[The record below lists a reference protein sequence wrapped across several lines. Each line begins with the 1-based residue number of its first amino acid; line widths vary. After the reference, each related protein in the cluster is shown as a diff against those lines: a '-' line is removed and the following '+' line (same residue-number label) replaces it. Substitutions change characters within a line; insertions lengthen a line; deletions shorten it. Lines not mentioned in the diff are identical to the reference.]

1 MASVQDRRANR
12 ESSLLHESDPAP
24 VEVYNASGPS
34 PYVLTCEHA
43 GRLVPRILGDLG
55 IHGRHWER
63 HIAWDIGAERLTRML
78 ADLMD
83 APVVLQRY
91 SRLVIDCNRP
101 LASEELI
108 PEVSDGTEIPANK
121 EISAQD
127 RDERVKDIHA
137 PYHEAIADILDTRN
151 QQNKPTAL
159 VAIHSFTPCLEAA
172 PSQRPW
178 DIGLLHNRHE
188 QLSSHVHDVL
198 EAEAGHLEF
207 TFNEP
212 YRVNDH
218 EDYTIPVHGEKRGI
232 PHVLLE
238 VRNDHIA
245 EQPGQREWAELLKRV
260 FEAAASRL

>member
-1 MASVQDRRANR
+1 MVSVQAYRANR
-12 ESSLLHESDPAP
+12 ESNLLHESDPAP
-24 VEVYNASGPS
+24 VEVYNASGSS

-55 IHGRHWER
+55 VNDRHWGR
-63 HIAWDIGAERLTRML
+63 HIAWDIGAEGLARML

-83 APVVLQRY
+83 APVVFQRY

-101 LASEELI
+101 LISEDSI
-108 PEVSDGTEIPANK
+108 PEVSDGTEIPANRG
-121 EISAQD
+121 ISAQD
-127 RDERVKDIHA
+127 RDERIKDIHV
-137 PYHEAIADILDTRN
+137 PYHEAITNILDTRE
-151 QQNKPTAL
+151 QKNKPTAL
-159 VAIHSFTPCLEAA
+159 VAIHSFTPSLDAA
-172 PSQRPW
+172 PSKRPW

-198 EAEAGHLEF
+198 EVEADHLEF

-218 EDYTIPVHGEKRGI
+218 EDYTIPIHGEKRGI

-245 EQPGQREWAELLKRV
+245 EEPGQREWAELLNRV
-260 FEAAASRL
+260 FEAVASRL